1 MVRGIEGSLAIY
13 LHYGFTA
20 EYFFLKIA
28 RSWWRC
34 SFDIDYFDS
43 NECVRH
49 QKSSVFTLIFFLSI
63 FALFNPLF
71 LHLFFISFLCFSRL
85 FSLFFFSFSLFRS
98 VFLAFFS
105 FSFSQFKNM
114 KRLRKLNANCESS
127 LQNLCAFV
135 FIAAN
140 KELIKELK
148 PMNVLKIELAKT

>member
-28 RSWWRC
+28 RSRWRC

-71 LHLFFISFLCFSRL
+71 LLLFFTSSLCFSRL
-85 FSLFFFSFSLFRS
+85 FSL
-98 VFLAFFS
+98 FS

-135 FIAAN
+135 FIVAN
-140 KELIKELK
+140 KELINELK